1 MRVLEYCFSPSVH
14 GVCVCLFL
22 CVSVSVC
29 ACVCVCVCVCISVC
43 DINRHVRSVFERT
56 PPLPPPSPPPLS
68 SWSSASSAG
77 AEGARPAMGSS
88 PTLKSDSMTLRS
100 SDDNGCSSPTIDAT
114 GTCMNRLKEE
124 GRMYKPVL
132 VMPPLCSVCKGVYGV
147 YMGCI
152 WGVYGV
158 FRGCLEVYIHAYQGV
173 RGCLEGI

>member
-29 ACVCVCVCVCISVC
+29 ACVCVCVCVSVSLCVCVCVCISVC

-56 PPLPPPSPPPLS
+56 PPLPPPLPPPLS

-77 AEGARPAMGSS
+77 AEGTRPAMGSS

-132 VMPPLCSVCKGVYGV
+132 VMPTSTSDHSTYHVVVCNGVYVGGL
-147 YMGCI
+147 GCI
-152 WGVYGV
+152 
-158 FRGCLEVYIHAYQGV
+158 
-173 RGCLEGI
+173 